1 MKRIVLY
8 VKGICMGAADVIPGV
23 SGGTMALILG
33 IYKRLVDA
41 IRGLHLRWMP
51 PLWRWL
57 TGGRREADWEAFRR
71 ELATLDLAFLTTLGF
86 GIVTAIV
93 GGSMV
98 IPGLM
103 EAYPSAMRAFFFGL
117 IVASIWVPFR
127 MIEAGDTS
135 VIAGAVVVGLLAAAF
150 GYVVTS
156 PGRSLEATQT
166 MKQVESRGESLKEIA
181 RRGPS
186 AAAEAM
192 VYWAPEN
199 EPLREAIREADP
211 EKADMFAAQHERLE
225 REGGG
230 SPDKDALKKL
240 SEPYQ
245 NLHVPEGVGVEVPRP
260 APWYLFLAGA
270 VAICAMILPGIS
282 GSYILLI
289 LGAYFFVLNAVKGS
303 IEQAAAGHLPVEQ
316 LGFVALFM
324 VGATIGI
331 LSFARLLS
339 HLLDQH
345 PTPTLA
351 GLVGLMIGCL
361 RGIWPFRATVD
372 GETVNV
378 LPASMD
384 STVATAIVACLIGA
398 GLVVALTLLGG
409 LLEGTADKHAPDD
422 LAT

>member
-1 MKRIVLY
+1 MRRFILY
-8 VKGICMGAADVIPGV
+8 LKGVCMGASDVIPGV

-41 IRGLHLRWMP
+41 IRGLHLGWVP

-57 TGGRREADWEAFRR
+57 TDGRREADWEEFRS
-71 ELATLDLAFLTTLGF
+71 ELATLDLPFLLTLGA
-86 GIVTAIV
+86 GIVSAIV
-93 GGSMV
+93 VGSMV

-103 EAYPSAMRAFFFGL
+103 ESYPVAMRAFFFGL
-117 IVASIWVPFR
+117 IVASIWIPLR
-127 MIEAGDTS
+127 MIEARQTS
-135 VIAGAVVVGLLAAAF
+135 AIVGGVLIALATAAF

-156 PGRSLEATQT
+156 PGRTLEATQT
-166 MKQVESRGESLKEIA
+166 MKEVESRGETLKEIA

-186 AAAEAM
+186 AAAEAQ
-192 VYWAPEN
+192 VYWMSEN

-211 EKADMFAAQHERLE
+211 DKAEMFTTQHERLE

-230 SPDKDALKKL
+230 TPSKDELKKL

-245 NLHVPEGVGVEVPRP
+245 KLQVPEGVVVEVPRP

-282 GSYILLI
+282 GSFILLI

-303 IEQAAAGHLPVEQ
+303 IQQLASGYLPLQQIGYVS
-316 LGFVALFM
+316 LFM
-324 VGATIGI
+324 VGAAIGI

-339 HLLDQH
+339 YLLDSH

-351 GLVGLMIGCL
+351 GLVGLMVGCL
-361 RGIWPFRATVD
+361 RGIWPFRETIE

-378 LPASMD
+378 LPSALD
-384 STVATAIVACLIGA
+384 ATVTTALGTCLLGAAIVVVLTVAGRYMEEPDEVDG
-398 GLVVALTLLGG
+398 
-409 LLEGTADKHAPDD
+409 GTAG
-422 LAT
+422 